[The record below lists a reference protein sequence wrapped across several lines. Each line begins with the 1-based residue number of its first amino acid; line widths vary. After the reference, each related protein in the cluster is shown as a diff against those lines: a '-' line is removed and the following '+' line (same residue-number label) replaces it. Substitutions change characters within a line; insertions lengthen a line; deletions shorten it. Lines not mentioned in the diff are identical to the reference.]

1 MEMNLEKLIRE
12 KYTWIEAEKIL
23 SFLNENQLTHH
34 VEDHVDD
41 EISTKENHISS
52 LECEVDNNEDVIAE
66 QVKEIKDLKL
76 ETKKLEILKLRD
88 KEWIRLHRESC
99 NEITVLREAL
109 LFYAD
114 REHIGINAEHYPFVK
129 DCGEV
134 ARMALDPEK
143 EKREI

>member
-12 KYTWIEAEKIL
+12 QYTWIEAEKIL
-23 SFLNENQLTHH
+23 NFLNENKLTHYI
-34 VEDHVDD
+34 EDYVNDKV
-41 EISTKENHISS
+41 STKENHISS
-52 LECEVDNNEDVIAE
+52 LECEIEDNEDVIAE
-66 QVKEIKDLKL
+66 QVKKIKDLEL

-88 KEWIRLHRESC
+88 KEWIRLHRVSC

-114 REHIGINAEHYPFVK
+114 RKHIGINAGHYPFVE
-129 DCGEV
+129 DYGEV
-134 ARMALDPEK
+134 ARMALDPGK